1 MTSSAVG
8 ARPAIGSSGL
18 MIRPADIEAIRCHG
32 EDGYPHEC
40 CGLILGRVESTGGG
54 RIKRVTSVERL
65 DNEEADSRHNR
76 FLITPTAFL
85 AADRATRLRGDEIL
99 GFYHS
104 HPNAPAVPSEFD
116 REQAWPFYSY
126 IIVSVVDGSAREL
139 NSWVLAEDRTHYNA
153 EPIVPARED

>member
-1 MTSSAVG
+1 MTVSPAG
-8 ARPAIGSSGL
+8 ARQSTGSSGL
-18 MIRPADIEAIRCHG
+18 MIRPTDLEAIRCHG
-32 EDGYPHEC
+32 EEDYPHEC
-40 CGLILGRVESTGGG
+40 CGLLFGRVESTGGG
-54 RIKRVTSVERL
+54 RIKVVSSVERL
-65 DNEEADSRHNR
+65 DNEQADSRHNR
-76 FLITPTAFL
+76 FSITPAAFL
-85 AADRATRLRGDEIL
+85 SADRAARLRGDDIL

-126 IIVSVVDGSAREL
+126 IIVSVVDGGAREL